1 MADLTD
7 DVVTMIDG
15 TWNTGNTAKPGILGA
30 DRDYLMADVSN
41 NRALLVSELS
51 NNAIKLGPFA
61 NFKRKEAG
69 IRVELRAKTS
79 DDMKTLRNELVR
91 VLETKRTL
99 PITGWSIMKV
109 ESDENTDWKFTNLF
123 SRTLN
128 IKLIKFAE
136 AYS

>member
-7 DVVTMIDG
+7 DIVTMIDG
-15 TWNTGNTAKPGILGA
+15 TWNTSNTAKPGILGA

-41 NRALLVSELS
+41 NRALLVSEL
-51 NNAIKLGPFA
+51 NNNPIKLGPFA

-69 IRVELRAKTS
+69 MRVELRAKTS
-79 DDMKTLRNELVR
+79 DDMKTLRDELVR

-99 PITGWSIMKV
+99 PITGWSIMKL

-128 IKLIKFAE
+128 IKLIKYAE